1 MIAFVTLLLGLISGS
16 YPIEVKVGG
25 PVVAVEYTLDGA
37 PAGRITGPPWSAK
50 VNFGPDLRPHELV
63 ARALDASGK
72 ELASRSQWINLP
84 RPPAEVEIVLERN
97 GDGVPFRAQLTWQV
111 VNGVKPASIS
121 LTLDGLPLKVDAAGR
136 AVLPARNLKSLHIL
150 TAELWFPPGVTAYR
164 DTSYGGDY
172 GSDVSTELTAVPVR
186 LAPGGSLPPLDQ
198 LGGWFTAGG
207 ERVSAAAVEGGPAKI
222 TTVCL
227 PTSTEILDRLTPGG
241 KRSPAVLTLS
251 STGSTASTGMKLA
264 PGDHLQYLSLSSI
277 PFHGGRIPTDLFQI
291 SMPLDA
297 GEGGGLFQ
305 ILTRKRLISRAAAKR
320 PLRIADAV
328 AVAGLQAVAENHRR
342 AVLLILGREVTDA
355 SRYDPATARRYLA
368 AVHVPLV
375 VWSLYG
381 ADTAL
386 ARAWGPVEDVSSLPR
401 MKEAVAR
408 LRGELDRQQIVWLD
422 GRHLPQD
429 IALTPAAA
437 EGAELAGKP

>member
-37 PAGRITGPPWSAK
+37 AAGRITAPPWSAK

-63 ARALDASGK
+63 ARALDARG
-72 ELASRSQWINLP
+72 EEIARRAQWINLP

-97 GDGVPFRAQLTWQV
+97 GDGVPVRAQLTWQSV
-111 VNGVKPASIS
+111 SGVKPASIS
-121 LTLDGLPLKVDAAGR
+121 LTLDGQPLKVDDAGR
-136 AVLPARNLKSLHIL
+136 AVLPSRNLKSLHIL

-172 GSDVSTELTAVPVR
+172 GSDVSTELTAIPVR
-186 LAPGGSLPPLDQ
+186 LAPGRSLPALDQ

-207 ERVSAAAVEGGPAKI
+207 QAVSAAAVEGGPGKI

-227 PTSTEILDRLTPGG
+227 PTSTEILDRLTPAR
-241 KRSPAVLTLS
+241 KRSDGTPATLRI
-251 STGSTASTGMKLA
+251 GMTLG
-264 PGDHLQYLSLSSI
+264 PGDRLQYLSLSSI
-277 PFHGGRIPTDLFQI
+277 PFHAGRIPTDLFQI
-291 SMPLDA
+291 SMPVDSSD
-297 GEGGGLFQ
+297 GGMFHV
-305 ILTRKRLISRAAAKR
+305 LTSKRWISKSLAKR
-320 PLRIADAV
+320 PLRVADAV

-342 AVLLILGREVTDA
+342 AVLLILGKEVADA
-355 SRYDPATARRYLA
+355 SRYDPATVRRYLA

-381 ADTAL
+381 PDTAL
-386 ARAWGPVEDVSSLPR
+386 AKAWGPVEDISSLAR
-401 MKEAVAR
+401 MGEAVTR

-437 EGAELAGKP
+437 AAGLELVAAP

>member
-16 YPIEVKVGG
+16 YPIEVKVDG

-37 PAGRITGPPWSAK
+37 PAGRITAPPWSAK
-50 VNFGPDLRPHELV
+50 VNFGRDLLPHEL
-63 ARALDASGK
+63 AAHALDAQGK
-72 ELASRSQWINLP
+72 EIASRSQWINLP

-97 GDGVPFRAQLTWQV
+97 GDGVPVRAQLTWQV

-121 LTLDGLPLKVDAAGR
+121 LTLDGLPLKVDDSGG
-136 AVLPARNLKSLHIL
+136 AVLPTRNLKSLHIL

-186 LAPGGSLPPLDQ
+186 LPPGGSLPPLDQ

-207 ERVSAAAVEGGPAKI
+207 QRVSAAAVEGGPAKV

-227 PTSTEILDRLTPGG
+227 PTSTEILGRLAPVGRNAPPVLDLGAGG
-241 KRSPAVLTLS
+241 MA
-251 STGSTASTGMKLA
+251 LA
-264 PGDHLQYLSLSSI
+264 PGDHLQYLSLSSV
-277 PFHGGRIPTDLFQI
+277 PFHGGRMPSDLFQI
-291 SMPLDA
+291 SMPVDA
-297 GEGGGLFQ
+297 GQGGGLLQ
-305 ILTRKRLISRAAAKR
+305 ILTHKRLVSRAAAQR

-328 AVAGLQAVAENHRR
+328 AVAGLQAVAENRRR
-342 AVLLILGREVTDA
+342 AVLLILGREVKDA
-355 SRYDPATARRYLA
+355 SHYDPARVRRYLA

-381 ADTAL
+381 PDTAL
-386 ARAWGPVEDVSSLPR
+386 ARAWGPVEDVSSLSR

-408 LRGELDRQQIVWLD
+408 LRDELGRQQIVWLD

-429 IALTPAAA
+429 IALTPSATAAGLGLVA
-437 EGAELAGKP
+437 AP

>member
-37 PAGRITGPPWSAK
+37 AAGRITSPPWSAW

-63 ARALDASGK
+63 ARALDARGT
-72 ELASRSQWINLP
+72 EIARRSQWINLP

-97 GDGVPFRAQLTWQV
+97 GEGVPVRAQLTWQV
-111 VNGVKPASIS
+111 VNGVKPLSIS
-121 LTLDGLPLKVDAAGR
+121 LTLDGQPLKVDDAGR
-136 AVLPARNLKSLHIL
+136 AVLPVRNLKSLHIL

-164 DTSYGGDY
+164 DISYGGDY

-186 LAPGGSLPPLDQ
+186 LAPGSSLPPLDQ

-222 TTVCL
+222 TAVCL
-227 PTSTEILDRLTPGG
+227 PTSTEILDRLTPGR
-241 KRSPAVLTLS
+241 KQAPAVLTL
-251 STGSTASTGMKLA
+251 GSTPLGSAAGMKLA

-277 PFHGGRIPTDLFQI
+277 PFHAGRIPTDLFQI
-291 SMPLDA
+291 SMPVDA
-297 GEGGGLFQ
+297 EGGMFQ
-305 ILTRKRLISRAAAKR
+305 LLTRKRLISRAAAKR

-328 AVAGLQAVAENHRR
+328 AVAGLQATAENHRR
-342 AVLLILGREVTDA
+342 AVLLILGREVKDT
-355 SRYDPATARRYLA
+355 SRYDPAAVRRYLA

-381 ADTAL
+381 PDTAL
-386 ARAWGPVEDVSSLPR
+386 ARAWGPVEDVSSLAR

-429 IALTPAAA
+429 IALTPAATA
-437 EGAELAGKP
+437 AGLGLVATP

>member
-37 PAGRITGPPWSAK
+37 PAGRLTSPPWSAR
-50 VNFGPDLRPHELV
+50 VDFGPDLRPHELV
-63 ARALDASGK
+63 ARALDEQGTEIAR
-72 ELASRSQWINLP
+72 RSQWINLP

-97 GDGVPFRAQLTWQV
+97 GEGVPVRAQLTWQV
-111 VNGVKPASIS
+111 VNGVKPLSIS
-121 LTLDGLPLKVDAAGR
+121 LTLDGQPLKVDEAGR

-172 GSDVSTELTAVPVR
+172 GSDVSTELTAIPVR
-186 LAPGGSLPPLDQ
+186 LAPGSSLPALDQ

-207 ERVSAAAVEGGPAKI
+207 RAVSAAAVEGGPAKI
-222 TTVCL
+222 TAVCL
-227 PTSTEILDRLTPGG
+227 PTSAEILDRLTPGR
-241 KRSPAVLTLS
+241 KNAESAVLR
-251 STGSTASTGMKLA
+251 TGMALG
-264 PGDHLQYLSLSSI
+264 PGDHLQYLSLTSV
-277 PFHGGRIPTDLFQI
+277 PFHAGRIPSDLFQI
-291 SMPLDA
+291 SMPLDSSD
-297 GEGGGLFQ
+297 GGMFHL
-305 ILTRKRLISRAAAKR
+305 LTRKRLISKAAVKR

-328 AVAGLQAVAENHRR
+328 AVAGLQATAENHRR
-342 AVLLILGREVTDA
+342 AVLLVLGREITDA
-355 SRYDPATARRYLA
+355 SRYDPATVRRYLE

-381 ADTAL
+381 RETAL
-386 ARAWGPVEDVSSLPR
+386 AKAWGPVEDVSSVARLA
-401 MKEAVAR
+401 EAVTR
-408 LRGELDRQQIVWLD
+408 LRGELGRQQIVWLD

-437 EGAELAGKP
+437 AAGLGLVATP

>member
-37 PAGRITGPPWSAK
+37 AAGRITAPPWSAK

-63 ARALDASGK
+63 ARALDARGN
-72 ELASRSQWINLP
+72 EIARRSQWINLP
-84 RPPAEVEIVLERN
+84 RPQAEVEIVLERN
-97 GDGVPFRAQLTWQV
+97 GDGVPVRAQLTWQSV
-111 VNGVKPASIS
+111 SGVKPASIS
-121 LTLDGLPLKVDAAGR
+121 LTLDGQPLKVDDAGR

-172 GSDVSTELTAVPVR
+172 GSDVSTELTAIPVR

-227 PTSTEILDRLTPGG
+227 PTSTEILDRLNPGR
-241 KRSPAVLTLS
+241 KKAPAVLTL
-251 STGSTASTGMKLA
+251 GSTTLGSAGMKLA

-277 PFHGGRIPTDLFQI
+277 PFHAGRIPTELFQI
-291 SMPLDA
+291 SMPVDSSD
-297 GEGGGLFQ
+297 GGMFDV
-305 ILTRKRLISRAAAKR
+305 LTSKRWISKSLAKR
-320 PLRIADAV
+320 PLRVADAV

-342 AVLLILGREVTDA
+342 AVLLILGKEVADA
-355 SRYDPATARRYLA
+355 SRYDPATVRRYLA

-381 ADTAL
+381 PDTAL
-386 ARAWGPVEDVSSLPR
+386 AKAWGPVEDISSLAR
-401 MKEAVAR
+401 LGEAVTR

-429 IALTPAAA
+429 IALTPAATA
-437 EGAELAGKP
+437 AGLALVAAP